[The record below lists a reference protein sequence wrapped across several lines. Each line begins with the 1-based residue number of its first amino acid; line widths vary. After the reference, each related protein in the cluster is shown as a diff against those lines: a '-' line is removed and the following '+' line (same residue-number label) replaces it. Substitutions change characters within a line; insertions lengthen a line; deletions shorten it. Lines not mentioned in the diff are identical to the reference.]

1 MFTNRTA
8 GSGITLFP
16 FRTHG
21 AGRTGI
27 TLRTNRTAVALR
39 AHRTW
44 NSTDSLGTHGPRISF
59 RPGVAPHALRSAGAG
74 QPGHT
79 AGPDRP
85 RTAWIALWTTWAL
98 RTPLTGDPLGALRP
112 ALKQFVI

>member
-1 MFTNRTA
+1 MQREICVHEGGLYTV
-8 GSGITLFP
+8 
-16 FRTHG
+16 
-21 AGRTGI
+21 
-27 TLRTNRTAVALR
+27 LRVLEDGDVLLLHCAPHPYEEA
-39 AHRTW
+39 
-44 NSTDSLGTHGPRISF
+44 D
-59 RPGVAPHALRSAGAG
+59 VAPHALRSAGAG